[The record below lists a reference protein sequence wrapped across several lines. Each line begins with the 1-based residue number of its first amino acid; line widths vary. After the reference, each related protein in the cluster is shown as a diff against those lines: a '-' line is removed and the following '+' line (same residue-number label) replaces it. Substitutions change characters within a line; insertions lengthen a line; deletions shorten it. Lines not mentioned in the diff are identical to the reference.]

1 MAEAIVLCG
10 APGAGKSTWARS
22 IAKSDPGKYV
32 IIERDAIRALQGF
45 PPIGTPEQE
54 RFVTKVQRGQI
65 EVALA
70 DGLVPIVADTHTN
83 KGIRNAMIKFL
94 HKHGA
99 DVVVCKVHP
108 SLDIVLERNA
118 ERGDA
123 AVPEKVVR
131 KMWNSL
137 ESQRDEIAPVY
148 PVERFNDYVHG
159 DGESIVVVD
168 IDGTVADSEG
178 VRSPY
183 DYTKV
188 GLDNP
193 RADVV
198 EIVRALGTNYPLFF
212 VSGRDGS
219 CRADTERWLDKHVT
233 EDYTLLMRQAG
244 GSRPDFI
251 VKNEIADNDLI
262 PHYRIVAWIDDRNQ
276 VIRHVRARGIN
287 VMDVAGSRF

>member
-1 MAEAIVLCG
+1 MHAIITAG
-10 APGAGKSTWARS
+10 AAGSGKSTWARNV
-22 IAKSDPGKYV
+22 AEREPGKYI
-32 IIERDAIRALQGF
+32 IIERDAIRTLQGF
-45 PPIGTPEQE
+45 PPIGSPAQE

-65 EVALA
+65 EIALA
-70 DGLVPIVADTHTN
+70 DGLVPIIADTHTN

-94 HKHGA
+94 HKQGA
-99 DVVVCKVHP
+99 DVHVHVINP
-108 SLDIVLERNA
+108 DLTTVFMQNA
-118 ERGDA
+118 KRGEA
-123 AVPEKVVR
+123 AVPDKVVR
-131 KMWNSL
+131 KMWQSL
-137 ESQRDEIAPVY
+137 ESQRDDIAPFY
-148 PVERFNDYVHG
+148 PVQRFEAYEHG
-159 DGESIVVVD
+159 DGDAIVVID

-193 RADVV
+193 RADVI
-198 EIVRALGTNYPLFF
+198 ETVRALGTVYPLFF

-219 CRADTERWLDKHVT
+219 CREDTERWLDKHVT

-244 GSRPDFI
+244 DSRPDFI

-262 PHYRIVAWIDDRNQ
+262 PNYRIVAWLDDRMQ